1 MRPRRKGSRRNTTQP
16 VLSPNSRT
24 PLTPSL
30 HCLSQRSVFL
40 WPTSHFCK
48 NFNSLPNYKNWKTSH
63 KTLDFGLLQKK
74 KKKSIRTYRV
84 YGDEIELNP
93 TFRWECVLHFAT
105 IPTLPHSGSCLTRI
119 GASCQELSH
128 GHQYCPYPKEILVLH
143 TQA

>member
-1 MRPRRKGSRRNTTQP
+1 MRPRRKGGRGNTTQP

-74 KKKSIRTYRV
+74 KKKYQDLQGLWGRDRV
-84 YGDEIELNP
+84 ESHFPMGMCPSFCHNP
-93 TFRWECVLHFAT
+93 HPSSQWFLLDQNRSQLPGVVTWPPVLS
-105 IPTLPHSGSCLTRI
+105 L
-119 GASCQELSH
+119 
-128 GHQYCPYPKEILVLH
+128 PKEILVLH